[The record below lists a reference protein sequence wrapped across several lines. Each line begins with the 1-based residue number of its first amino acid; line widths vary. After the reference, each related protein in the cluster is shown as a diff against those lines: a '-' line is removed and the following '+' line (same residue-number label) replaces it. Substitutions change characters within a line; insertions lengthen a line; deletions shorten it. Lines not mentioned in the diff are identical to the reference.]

1 MQNTITPTPIKAKRT
16 DLQQQVTDIIIGQL
30 EKGIVP
36 WEKPW
41 IGNDMP
47 ALSIPKN
54 NVTKNR
60 YRGINILLLWGSALD
75 RGYATQD
82 WASFKQ
88 WQQKGETVNKGEKG
102 NLVVYYDTFDRE
114 EDGEIKKIPFLKSSY
129 VFNRCQLS
137 SYQPET
143 VQPELPKEPLVKRLE
158 SVEQFVHNTKALIEH
173 GGGRAC
179 YIPSQDKIRMPSVED
194 FIGTATCT
202 ATESYYS
209 VLLHEL
215 THWSGNPKRLDRTKG
230 KQFGDNNY
238 ATEELVAELGAA
250 FLSAELEITQSPKE
264 DHAAYI
270 ANWLEVLKNNK
281 QCVFS
286 AASEASKAVDYL
298 QALQSG
304 I

>member
-1 MQNTITPTPIKAKRT
+1 MQNTITPTAPKAKRL

-47 ALSIPKN
+47 ILSIPKN

-60 YRGINILLLWGSALD
+60 YRGINILLLWGAALD
-75 RGYATQD
+75 RSYATQE

-137 SYQPET
+137 GYQPEA
-143 VQPELPKEPLVKRLE
+143 VQAELPKEPLVKRLE
-158 SVEQFVHNTKALIEH
+158 NVEQFIQNTQAIIEH
-173 GGGRAC
+173 GGDRAC
-179 YIPSQDKIRMPSVED
+179 YIPSQDKIRMPLTDS
-194 FIGTATCT
+194 FIDTETCT
-202 ATESYYS
+202 ATEAYYS
-209 VLLHEL
+209 TLLHEL
-215 THWSGNPKRLDRTKG
+215 THWSGNPQRLDRTKG
-230 KQFGDNNY
+230 KKFGDQNY

-250 FLSAELEITQSPKE
+250 FLSAELEITASPKQ

-281 QCVFS
+281 QCIFT
-286 AASEASKAVDYL
+286 AASEASKAVDFMQSL
-298 QALQSG
+298 QPS
-304 I
+304 